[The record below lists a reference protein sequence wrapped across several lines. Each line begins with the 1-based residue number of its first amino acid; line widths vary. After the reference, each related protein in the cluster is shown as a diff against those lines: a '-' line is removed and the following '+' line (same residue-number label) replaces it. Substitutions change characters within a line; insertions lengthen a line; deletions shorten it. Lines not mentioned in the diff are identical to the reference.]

1 MAQKLKEK
9 KLPYLEAKYL
19 RGKSSPTYLTEG
31 IETFENEYIILIDGE
46 NSVEVFWIKKM
57 DIYGVLLKNW
67 ILLHI

>member
-1 MAQKLKEK
+1 MICRLNRIAFLDNGTKIKGK

-46 NSVEVFWIKKM
+46 NPVEVF
-57 DIYGVLLKNW
+57 
-67 ILLHI
+67 